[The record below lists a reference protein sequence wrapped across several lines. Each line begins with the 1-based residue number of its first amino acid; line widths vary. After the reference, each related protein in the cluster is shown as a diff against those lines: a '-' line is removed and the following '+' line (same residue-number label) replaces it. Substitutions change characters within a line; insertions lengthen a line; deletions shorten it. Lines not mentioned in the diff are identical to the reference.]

1 MATVS
6 LCMIVKNEE
15 HVLKR
20 CLDSFKAV
28 ADEIVIVD
36 TGSTDST
43 KEIAAAYTDK
53 VYDFKWVDDFSEARN
68 FAFSKTSMEYIYS
81 ADADEVLDEENA
93 KKFLALKEAL
103 MPEVEIV
110 QMLYVNRHAY
120 RTTENFEKDLRPKLY
135 KRVRSFTWI
144 DPVHETVRL
153 DPVVF
158 DSDIEILHLPEGHH
172 HKRDFGIFR
181 KMIAASEEGKSLSKK
196 MHHMYA
202 QELMLSG
209 DKMDFADA
217 EPYFERAFCES
228 DPDLD
233 RDMRTECCCI
243 LARNAANAGRTDEF
257 FKWCLKNVS
266 IEPCSEICMELGHHY
281 FDLGDYEEASVWFL
295 NAAQETKPA
304 LKADAGGKDAYEM
317 LAHVYEKIAGEHPDI
332 KEQALQMA
340 IEYKRLTC
348 MS

>member
-1 MATVS
+1 MATIS

-15 HVLKR
+15 KVLKR
-20 CLDSFKAV
+20 CLDSFRAV

-36 TGSTDST
+36 TGSLDST

-103 MPEVEIV
+103 LPEVEIV
-110 QMLYVNRHAY
+110 QMLYVNRHSY

-135 KRVRSFTWI
+135 RRVRKFTWI

-158 DSDIEILHLPEGHH
+158 DSDIEILHMPEEHH
-172 HKRDFGIFR
+172 HKRDFGIFL
-181 KMIAASEEGKSLSKK
+181 KMTEALDGEMKPLSKK

-209 DKMDFADA
+209 DAKDFAA
-217 EPYFERAFCES
+217 AAPYFENAFR
-228 DPDLD
+228 DTALD
-233 RDMRTECCCI
+233 RDMRTECCCV
-243 LARNAANAGRTDEF
+243 LAKNAAASGKTEEF
-257 FKWCLKNVS
+257 FKWCLKNIS

-281 FDLGDYEEASVWFL
+281 FDMGDYEEASIWFL

-304 LKADAGGKDAYEM
+304 LKADAGGRDAYDM
-317 LAHVYEKIAGEHPDI
+317 LAHVYEKIAGNYPDI
-332 KEQALQMA
+332 KEQALKMA
-340 IEYKRLTC
+340 TEYKLKG
-348 MS
+348 SHV